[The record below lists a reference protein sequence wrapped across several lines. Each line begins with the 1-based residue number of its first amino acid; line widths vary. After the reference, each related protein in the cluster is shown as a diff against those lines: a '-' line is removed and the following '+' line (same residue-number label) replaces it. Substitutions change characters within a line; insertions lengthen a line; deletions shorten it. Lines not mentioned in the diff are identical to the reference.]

1 MSDLKERIM
10 AKMGLKSIPV
20 PSAQPAPPAP
30 ASGPPAGKPK
40 KKRRVP
46 SRQITRQQAKE
57 LGLRPLLEILS
68 AEEVAKYLPT
78 AEAAGALGRAVVAAY
93 QSLRGKK
100 PPTCWLKH
108 QAPFNPQPV
117 TALLC
122 LYAAEDIE
130 IIQAVMR
137 EEGQASSSS

>member
-20 PSAQPAPPAP
+20 PSAQPAPLAP
-30 ASGPPAGKPK
+30 ASGPPEKKPK

-46 SRQITRQQAKE
+46 SRQITRQQAEE

-78 AEAAGALGRAVVAAY
+78 AEAAGARPRHRRRLSIPARQEAANLLAETSGALQSPAGDLLTLPVCGGR
-93 QSLRGKK
+93 
-100 PPTCWLKH
+100 H
-108 QAPFNPQPV
+108 
-117 TALLC
+117 
-122 LYAAEDIE
+122 
-130 IIQAVMR
+130 
-137 EEGQASSSS
+137 